1 MTKQDV
7 LNCAVVC
14 LKRGQKH
21 SHGVCLVGTIDIIN
35 IATDNE

>member
-1 MTKQDV
+1 MQEAPPILMTKQDV

-21 SHGVCLVGTIDIIN
+21 SHVYVLLVQLT
-35 IATDNE
+35 